1 MKAIRK
7 TGEAVRD
14 NQSKIAAYKKIDRLL
29 KKHSIIQEEVSI
41 SGEKQ
46 LRNLKNLHD
55 GL

>member
-7 TGEAVRD
+7 SGEAVRD
-14 NQSKIAAYKKIDRLL
+14 NQSNIAAYKKIDRLL
-29 KKHSIIQEEVSI
+29 KKHSIIQEE

-46 LRNLKNLHD
+46 LRNLKNPHD